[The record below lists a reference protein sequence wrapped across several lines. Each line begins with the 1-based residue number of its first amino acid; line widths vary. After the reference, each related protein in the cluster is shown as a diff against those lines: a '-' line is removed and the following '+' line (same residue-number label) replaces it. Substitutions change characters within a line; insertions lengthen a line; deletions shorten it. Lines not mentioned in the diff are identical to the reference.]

1 MAQDIIPVR
10 KQKVVPKLQTYTWLP
25 NVKISEL
32 LDSTNRASSRSYSAH
47 SGSISTPSQ
56 EKLSV
61 HGIAGNSSKDA
72 FRRASPITTP
82 WSGYYKGFKNKSPR
96 TQPKISIS
104 NLSEVEKKLSSL
116 SLEHSN
122 DEIFKRHFLE
132 EEEEED
138 DEVRKQF
145 LKEEMINSL
154 AATKDSSPSK
164 EKQNSTAAVVRP
176 KYKPRTL
183 YKSPRE
189 MKYLSKSSKRHRFC
203 LSKYPH
209 KKKNMKKYHVQE
221 EDELQ
226 HEVTVDQKG
235 LKEAWEYHVLGK
247 LSDETQCFI
256 NHRFDGKE
264 KPKEKLVDFLDAG
277 YRDKDRMD
285 YMSKRKRRLF
295 DMPYKHDDF
304 PGASTHL

>member
-10 KQKVVPKLQTYTWLP
+10 KQKIVPKLQTYSWLP

-32 LDSTNRASSRSYSAH
+32 LDSTSNRASSRSYSAH
-47 SGSISTPSQ
+47 SQTINTPSQ
-56 EKLSV
+56 DKLSDQS
-61 HGIAGNSSKDA
+61 SSKDV
-72 FRRASPITTP
+72 FRRVSPIITP

-96 TQPKISIS
+96 NRQKIAVS

-122 DEIFKRHFLE
+122 DEIYKRHFLK
-132 EEEEED
+132 EED
-138 DEVRKQF
+138 EEGDETRKQF
-145 LKEEMINSL
+145 LREEMINSL
-154 AATKDSSPSK
+154 AATEDSSPIK
-164 EKQNSTAAVVRP
+164 EKQSSTATVGRP

-189 MKYLSKSSKRHRFC
+189 VKYLSKSSKRHRFC

-209 KKKNMKKYHVQE
+209 KKKNMKKYHVQDA
-221 EDELQ
+221 DELQ

-264 KPKEKLVDFLDAG
+264 KPREKLVDFLDAG